1 MDVNKRNFTEFGNML
16 LFDTSDEE
24 YDGSNKKAIK
34 LPGSK
39 HTDLGE
45 RRGKIAVEVQD
56 VAFCPTGKLF
66 SGGRPIN
73 SESNRIGWRFA
84 SLGYLMIFRNISSS

>member
-1 MDVNKRNFTEFGNML
+1 MRNKIENCILQMDVNKRNFTEFGNML

-24 YDGSNKKAIK
+24 EYDRSNKKAIK

-56 VAFCPTGKLF
+56 VAFCPTGKLL
-66 SGGRPIN
+66 SGGRLIN
-73 SESNRIGWRFA
+73 SESNRIG
-84 SLGYLMIFRNISSS
+84 

>member
-66 SGGRPIN
+66 SGRLIN
-73 SESNRIGWRFA
+73 SESSRIG
-84 SLGYLMIFRNISSS
+84 